1 MANDDRDL
9 LTVLKVELQFLEDGG
24 YRHCPNAPWRPQ
36 FIFEDSSTCI
46 NHERRDHLSPC
57 RECILMHFVPAD
69 CRDETIPCRHIPL
82 NDAGYTLDTYYRLGT
97 FEEAEAVVRTWLRK
111 KIHEL
116 ETETPV
122 EKLV

>member
-1 MANDDRDL
+1 
-9 LTVLKVELQFLEDGG
+9 
-24 YRHCPNAPWRPQ
+24 
-36 FIFEDSSTCI
+36 
-46 NHERRDHLSPC
+46 
-57 RECILMHFVPAD
+57 MHFVPAD